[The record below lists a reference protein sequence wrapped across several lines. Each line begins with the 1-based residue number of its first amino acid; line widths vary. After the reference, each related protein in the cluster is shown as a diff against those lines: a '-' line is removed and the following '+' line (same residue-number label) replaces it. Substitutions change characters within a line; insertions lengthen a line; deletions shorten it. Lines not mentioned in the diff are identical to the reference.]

1 MSKSGLII
9 RKNERHEVSLP
20 ARARVAFSHAE
31 VVKLANGVAN
41 SDGWVDVHLID
52 FSNNGIG
59 LITTNFFPRGS
70 LIQVEVPDLGEES
83 GTVMISCQMR
93 VMRVQMTD
101 RRPAYLIGGAYT
113 EIDDDLES
121 QIEDLML
128 RLQGAGGDRA

>member
-1 MSKSGLII
+1 MSKSGLVI

-20 ARARVAFSHAE
+20 ARARVAYSHAE
-31 VVKLANGVAN
+31 LIKFANGVAN
-41 SDGWVDVHLID
+41 PDGWIDVHLID
-52 FSNNGIG
+52 FSSNGIG

-70 LIQVEVPDLGEES
+70 LIEVEVPDIGEES
-83 GTVMISCQMR
+83 ESVMINCQMR

-113 EIDDDLES
+113 EIDDELES
-121 QIEDLML
+121 QIENLML

>member
-20 ARARVAFSHAE
+20 ARVRVAFSHAE
-31 VVKLANGVAN
+31 LVKFANGIAD
-41 SDGWVDVHLID
+41 SDGWIDVHLID

-70 LIQVEVPDLGEES
+70 LIDVEVPDIGYQSES
-83 GTVMISCQMR
+83 MMISCQMR

-113 EIDDDLES
+113 EIDDELES
-121 QIEDLML
+121 QIKELML